1 MFLEL
6 ASEKAF
12 ELLDGCFDANN
23 EELEELL
30 QKLFLKQGISLWKV
44 LQVVQMKRCNQMMA
58 KVQNCT
64 LKQREAQHSR
74 SAKLP
79 L

>member
-44 LQVVQMKRCNQMMA
+44 
-58 KVQNCT
+58 
-64 LKQREAQHSR
+64 
-74 SAKLP
+74 
-79 L
+79 

>member
-12 ELLDGCFDANN
+12 ELLNGCFDANN

-44 LQVVQMKRCNQMMA
+44 LQVVQMKQRNTLDL
-58 KVQNCT
+58 QNC
-64 LKQREAQHSR
+64 
-74 SAKLP
+74 
-79 L
+79 

>member
-44 LQVVQMKRCNQMMA
+44 LQVVQMKQCNKMMV
-58 KVQNCT
+58 KVQNST
-64 LKQREAQHSR
+64 LKQREAQQKG
-74 SAKLP
+74 AY
-79 L
+79 

>member
-44 LQVVQMKRCNQMMA
+44 LQVVQMKQRNTLDL
-58 KVQNCT
+58 QNCGSYF
-64 LKQREAQHSR
+64 LSR
-74 SAKLP
+74 GQTSGKITEG
-79 L
+79 

>member
-64 LKQREAQHSR
+64 LKQTT
-74 SAKLP
+74 
-79 L
+79 